1 MGSAE
6 AGPSTKSQRD
16 TVTLHQP
23 PNKAL
28 SQNVVLK
35 AADATGLFSHAS
47 GPFWASQTQ
56 SKRCS
61 FTLLSPSTIGW
72 LLQGCLEAPLSN

>member
-16 TVTLHQP
+16 TVTLPQP

-35 AADATGLFSHAS
+35 AADATGLFLACLRPVLGQSNS
-47 GPFWASQTQ
+47 KQTL
-56 SKRCS
+56 
-61 FTLLSPSTIGW
+61 FIHL
-72 LLQGCLEAPLSN
+72 A